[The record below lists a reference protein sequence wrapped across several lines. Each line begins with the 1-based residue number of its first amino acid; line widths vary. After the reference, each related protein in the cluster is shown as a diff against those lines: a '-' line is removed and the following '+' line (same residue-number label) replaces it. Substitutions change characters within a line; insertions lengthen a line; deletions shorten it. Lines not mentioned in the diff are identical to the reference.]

1 MKSPSKNRKKN
12 LDETSDASKILPL
25 VKNELNAKAVT
36 KSLNRK
42 LKTTTTTTTT
52 SKTDTHFLELS
63 LNEPHN
69 SSFAISPSSMS
80 PSSST
85 YSSSSSSIIQN
96 VTSKKRAVKDTRQ
109 FE

>member
-12 LDETSDASKILPL
+12 LDETSDANKILPL
-25 VKNELNAKAVT
+25 AKNELNVKAVA
-36 KSLNRK
+36 KSLNKK
-42 LKTTTTTTTT
+42 LKTTTTT
-52 SKTDTHFLELS
+52 SKTDTHLLELS
-63 LNEPHN
+63 LNEPLVNHN

-85 YSSSSSSIIQN
+85 YSSSSSSIIQS
-96 VTSKKRAVKDTRQ
+96 VSSKKRAVKDKRQ